1 MLGWI
6 RDALE
11 SLRVRDSSLDT
22 KTQERNINRGREFE
36 IPNMISSRVVR
47 RNPVSGMFSPSGSS
61 LSAIRREDPETGNI
75 YTSSAEISDT
85 QYLSPSHSVDEDT
98 RVVQVPS
105 SAVDSVRYDP
115 KSHHMWLRYTS
126 SPKEYVFRVN
136 PQEFRQF
143 MNAGSK
149 GRYTQQVLRKR
160 NRAPRS
166 WWS

>member
-1 MLGWI
+1 MLGWV

-11 SLRVRDSSLDT
+11 SLRVRDTSLDT
-22 KTQERNINRGREFE
+22 KRQERSISKGRELVV
-36 IPNMISSRVVR
+36 PNMISSRVVR
-47 RNPVSGMFSPSGSS
+47 RNPVSGMFGPSGDN
-61 LSAIRREDPETGNI
+61 LSAIRRRDPGTGAI

-85 QYLSPSHSVDEDT
+85 QYADPSHDVGEDT

-115 KSHHMWLRYTS
+115 KSHRMWLRYTS
-126 SPKEYVFRVN
+126 GPKEYVFKVN
-136 PQEFRQF
+136 PSEFRQF

-149 GRYTQQVLRKR
+149 GRYTQNVLRKR